1 MKINRLTCYFLNV
14 THERV
19 NMKVSI
25 ELQPCLKNKS
35 GIGVY
40 TYELTRRLQNISD
53 IQIEG
58 NIFNFL
64 NRNDIKS
71 DIEGLNIKKNTCSL
85 FPYGVY
91 RRMWRYIP
99 IKYNFLFRRNIDIY
113 QFFNF
118 VIPPK
123 ISGKVITTIHD
134 LTYILYPNTMDVS
147 NKKRLEK
154 DMHSTVKRADYI
166 ITISENSKIDIIK
179 HLHID
184 ENKIEVIYPG
194 VDEEYKKLLSSDE
207 ITAVKNKYNING
219 KYLLYLGTLE
229 PRKNIETIIRAYN
242 CFKKAN
248 KSDIKLVLAGKKG
261 WLYDSIFKLV
271 KEFGLEKDV
280 IFTDYIDDM
289 DKAPL
294 YQGAEI
300 FLFPSLYEGFGMPVI
315 EAMASRTPVITSN
328 SSSLPEVAGKAAI
341 ITDPLDYKGISN
353 FIKRILNEYELR
365 EKMISEGI
373 SQANKFSWDSSAEKL
388 KNIYYDLYYDRI

>member
-1 MKINRLTCYFLNV
+1 
-14 THERV
+14 
-19 NMKVSI
+19 MKVSI

-40 TYELTRRLQNISD
+40 TYELTKRLQNYKD
-53 IQIEG
+53 IEFEG
-58 NIFNFL
+58 NIFNFF
-64 NRNDIKS
+64 NRNDIEK

-91 RRMWRYIP
+91 RRIWSYVP
-99 IKYNFLFRRNIDIY
+99 IKYNFLFRRDIDIY

-118 VIPPK
+118 VIPPN

-134 LTYILYPNTMDVS
+134 LTYILYPDTMDVS
-147 NKKRLEK
+147 NRKRLEN
-154 DMHSTVKRADYI
+154 DMYSTIKRADYI
-166 ITISENSKIDIIK
+166 ITISESSKKDIIK

-194 VDEEYKKLLSSDE
+194 VDETYKKVLSNDE
-207 ITAVKNKYNING
+207 IMAVKNKYNILG
-219 KYLLYLGTLE
+219 KYVLYLGTLE

-242 CFKKAN
+242 CFKQAN
-248 KSDIKLVLAGKKG
+248 KNNIKLVLAGKKG

-271 KEFGLEKDV
+271 EEFGLENDV
-280 IFTDYIDDM
+280 IFTDYIADM

-300 FLFPSLYEGFGMPVI
+300 FLFPSLYEGFGIPVI

-328 SSSLPEVAGKAAI
+328 SSSLPEVAGDAAI
-341 ITDPLDYKGISN
+341 ITDPLDYQEISN
-353 FIKRILNEYELR
+353 SIERILNDNELQ
-365 EKMISEGI
+365 EKMINEGI
-373 SQANKFSWDSSAEKL
+373 KQADKFNWDSSAEKL
-388 KNIYYDLYYDRI
+388 KNIYYDLYNGKI

>member
-1 MKINRLTCYFLNV
+1 
-14 THERV
+14 
-19 NMKVSI
+19 MKVSI

-40 TYELTRRLQNISD
+40 TYELTKRLQNFRD
-53 IQIEG
+53 IEFEG

-64 NRNDIKS
+64 NRNDIKN
-71 DIEGLNIKKNTCSL
+71 DIEGLDIKKNTCSL

-91 RRMWRYIP
+91 RRIWRYVP

-118 VIPPK
+118 VIPPN

-134 LTYILYPNTMDVS
+134 LTYILYPNTMDAS
-147 NKKRLEK
+147 NRKRLEK
-154 DMHSTVKRADYI
+154 DMDSTIKRADYI
-166 ITISENSKIDIIK
+166 ITISESSKKDIIK

-194 VDEEYKKLLSSDE
+194 VDETYKRLLSSDE
-207 ITAVKNKYNING
+207 ITAVKNKYNIQG

-229 PRKNIETIIRAYN
+229 PRKNIETIIKAYN
-242 CFKKAN
+242 CFKE
-248 KSDIKLVLAGKKG
+248 SDKDNIKLVLAGKKG

-271 KEFGLEKDV
+271 EEFGFENDV

-294 YQGAEI
+294 YQGSEM

-315 EAMASRTPVITSN
+315 EAMASRIPVITSN
-328 SSSLPEVAGKAAI
+328 SSSLPEAAGKAAI
-341 ITDPLDYKGISN
+341 ITDPLDYQEISHS
-353 FIKRILNEYELR
+353 IERILNENGLR
-365 EKMISEGI
+365 EKMVTEG
-373 SQANKFSWDSSAEKL
+373 SKQADKFSWDLSAEKL
-388 KNIYYDLYYDRI
+388 KNIYYDLYNDRI